1 MLSEAD
7 QLCLLQLARRALEA
21 RVRRQPAP
29 GLASGGAFDLRCGA
43 FVTLH
48 VEGELRGCLG
58 RIERDAPLSETI
70 LDLAA
75 IVSDSDPR
83 FAPVRPNELA
93 AIEIEISVLTPEREV
108 TSVNEIEVG
117 RHGLIIER
125 GARSGLLF
133 PQVTHWWDGSQLY
146 GWDRDTFLQHTCL
159 KAGLARS
166 DWRHGARIC
175 VFEAVVFGESTLAP
189 SHPAPPHPA
198 PPHL

>member
-1 MLSEAD
+1 MLSDAD
-7 QLCLLQLARRALEA
+7 RLCLLQLARRALEA

-29 GLASGGAFDLRCGA
+29 GPVSGGAFDLRCGA

-48 VEGELRGCLG
+48 IEGELRGCLG

-83 FAPVRPNELA
+83 FAPVRLEELA

-108 TSVNEIEVG
+108 TSVTEIEVG

-125 GARSGLLF
+125 GARRGLLL
-133 PQVTHWWDGSQLY
+133 PQVPVEY
-146 GWDRDTFLQHTCL
+146 GWDRDTFLEHTCL
-159 KAGLARS
+159 KAGLSRN

-175 VFEAVVFGESTLAP
+175 VFEAVVFGEGALAP
-189 SHPAPPHPA
+189 SHLRTFAPLPPHP
-198 PPHL
+198 